1 MQAEQ
6 ASVVLQFLMPALE
19 QEAGLTR
26 KVIAAVPADKAS
38 YRLDDR
44 SRSALELCWHIAAAE
59 TFFIYGGCDR
69 RFSAVYQMPEDI
81 KTPQDVVAWYDG
93 HVAANS
99 CETEGVDGGT
109 LREGTGVAYSGP
121 FPAIAFIQL
130 MNNHSIHHR
139 GQLSSYLRPMGAKVP
154 SIYGTSRDDEEAK
167 EGVAKA

>member
-59 TFFIYGGCDR
+59 AFF
-69 RFSAVYQMPEDI
+69 STAVVTGAFPPFTKMPENI
-81 KTPQDVVAWYDG
+81 KTPQDVVVWYDG
-93 HVAANS
+93 HVAATHPKLK
-99 CETEGVDGGT
+99 E
-109 LREGTGVAYSGP
+109 LTGEHCAKELASPIGSLQ
-121 FPAIAFIQL
+121 AIAFIQL